1 MKLDMT
7 MPGDKKIKI
16 LIVEDSVVEARLL
29 QKILANLGYSVV
41 GIARSGEESIL
52 LAFKTRPDL
61 ILMDILLEGEQN
73 GIEASRKIK
82 KKLDVPIIFTSSLSD
97 RETLA
102 RLEITESYGYILK
115 PFDKKDIFVA
125 IEIGFRRHEF
135 EQQLEE
141 SEVKYSNLFERSMDA
156 IFISD
161 RDGVFI
167 DVNEAML
174 KLFGYGREEMISL
187 SLEKLA
193 SNPEELKE
201 YDRVLIMDGFAR
213 DFEMC
218 LRKKNGAEVHTLIS
232 ANVIKSRTGKIKNY
246 QGFVRDITAKKQA
259 ELEIEL
265 RIQELEI
272 AMEEI
277 EFLNRDLQQKIND
290 LNKANR
296 MISLSEE
303 KYRRLVEGSTDIIFS
318 LDNDWRFI
326 TANKATAYHL
336 NINPESIKSKSLL
349 DLIYDSD
356 EEKAVSRKIIQEKLE
371 TFSRS
376 KEPVSFKAEFK
387 SPLIIEPRELQVKL
401 EYLNIDGDNEIL
413 GKAFRVM
420 DDTLLKYFIAEKQQF
435 IIDNS
440 LSTADEITQR
450 ITRNVAKYIG
460 GNDFNMLRIALRE
473 IIINAIEHGN
483 LNISFEDK
491 TAAIME
497 DRYFQFLAERREDP
511 RYNGKRVHIEYNVEP
526 GMVSYLVR
534 DEGEGFNPEFVLSND
549 PVQLNR
555 DMMAHGRGIRLT
567 MEFFDAI
574 EYNEK
579 GNEVVLKKYFTDN
592 DEKIVN

>member
-1 MKLDMT
+1 MT
-7 MPGDKKIKI
+7 MSGDKKIKI

-29 QKILANLGYSVV
+29 EKILANMGYVV
-41 GIARSGEESIL
+41 AGVARSGEESIL
-52 LAFKTRPDL
+52 LAFQTRPDL

-82 KKLDVPIIFTSSLSD
+82 EKLDVPIIFTSSLSD

-125 IEIGFRRHEF
+125 VEIGFRRHEF

-174 KLFGYGREEMISL
+174 KLFGYEREDMISL
-187 SLEKLA
+187 SLGKLV

-218 LRKKNGAEVHTLIS
+218 LRKKNGTEVHALIS
-232 ANVIKSRTGKIKNY
+232 TNVIKSRTGKIKNY
-246 QGFVRDITAKKQA
+246 QGFIRDITAKKQA

-326 TANKATAYHL
+326 TANKATAHHL
-336 NINPESIKSKSLL
+336 NMNPESIKSKSLL

-356 EEKAVSRKIIQEKLE
+356 ENKAVSRKIIREKLE

-413 GKAFRVM
+413 GKASRVM
-420 DDTLLKYFIAEKQQF
+420 DDTLLKYFIAEKQRF

-450 ITRNVAKYIG
+450 ITRNVAKYIS

-526 GMVSYLVR
+526 GMVTYLVR
-534 DEGEGFNPEFVLSND
+534 DEGEGFNPELVLSND

-579 GNEVVLKKYFTDN
+579 GNEVVLKKYFTGS
-592 DEKIVN
+592 DEKIEN